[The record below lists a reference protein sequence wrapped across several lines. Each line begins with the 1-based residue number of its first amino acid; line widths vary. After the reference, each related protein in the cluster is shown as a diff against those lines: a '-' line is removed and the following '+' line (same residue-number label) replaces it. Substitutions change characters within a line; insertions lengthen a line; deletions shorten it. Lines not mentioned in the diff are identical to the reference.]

1 MDFKEANVAELD
13 SSPKNLGKS
22 IELDT
27 IYSKNGR
34 KSITYLLCQFGLF
47 FTQVEK
53 VILHFKPNVGD

>member
-1 MDFKEANVAELD
+1 MDFDSNFGKVVPQDILEEANVAELD

-34 KSITYLLCQFGLF
+34 K
-47 FTQVEK
+47 
-53 VILHFKPNVGD
+53 